1 MYEGPDRHSQC
12 LSGFFSNG
20 TFMTLSRQRIFLG
33 IPLAAALVALV
44 GWWSHGVLRRTLE
57 ARLQGELQTVLN
69 ANVAALDIWVSS
81 QSRLAQVLADAPEL
95 REATAAVLAEEGMRP
110 NYRSP
115 VPGRSPPQL
124 ELEKVID
131 DRLKPSGFGAAL
143 LLSTN
148 LKVVAG
154 SQRTRTRMGE
164 VFEYEH
170 ASRVREALT
179 LGRPVLITP
188 FKAGFARGPRGRV
201 NPRLYDPGV
210 SGRPSFPGEFR
221 GGPGLRTNRNR
232 GLGSESGPD
241 RPGPGGP
248 RPPDADLNLMEWV
261 VPVTSKAGVNQAA
274 LILVQRPE
282 EEFTRVL
289 SVARPGETGETFAF
303 DPAGRLISGSRFDD
317 QLKQIGLLTNAP
329 GVSSPLNVELRD
341 PGRDLTETPL
351 IGSSPLARESLP
363 LMGIVSQA
371 IAGESGSTVT
381 PVRDYR
387 GVPVVG
393 AWRWLPEHEFGVVTK
408 IDAAEAFRPLRVLR
422 WIIFTLVGLLA
433 LATLVMLVSSYRNSV
448 LKRRFNE
455 AQLKA
460 RQLGQYTLLERIGEG
475 AMGVVYR
482 ADHALLR
489 RETAIKL
496 LLPDRADA
504 DLIHQFEREVQL
516 TCRLTHPNTI
526 QIYDYGRT
534 DDGIFYYAMELLR
547 GMTLFELIER
557 HGPQPEERVIHL
569 LIQVCESLREAHC
582 SGLIH
587 RDIKPANLFLCERGG
602 VPDTVKVLDFG
613 LVRRLV
619 EGAVRGGKVSGLDSR
634 FLGTPDYMAPETI
647 REPGFGDARTD
658 IYAVGAVGYE
668 LLAGEPVFSGE
679 TSKEVFDQQERGVP
693 VPLSRRVPGG
703 VSPPLETLIL
713 CCLAK
718 DPEQRPQSMTEVLVA
733 LRDCPKATAWTLERR
748 VAWWTRYGV
757 PEHPQEPAAGT
768 EKVSQKTLKIDFA
781 AREG

>member
-1 MYEGPDRHSQC
+1 
-12 LSGFFSNG
+12 
-20 TFMTLSRQRIFLG
+20 MTLSRKRAFLG
-33 IPLAAALVALV
+33 MPLAAALVVSLV

-95 REATAAVLAEEGMRP
+95 REGTTAVLAEVRTGLNDRNP
-110 NYRSP
+110 LPDRSAA
-115 VPGRSPPQL
+115 QL
-124 ELEKVID
+124 ELQRVID
-131 DRLKPSGFGAAL
+131 ERLKPSGFGAAL

-148 LKVVAG
+148 LQVVAG
-154 SQRTRTRMGE
+154 SQRTRARMGE

-179 LGRPVLITP
+179 LGRPVMITP
-188 FKAGFARGPRGRV
+188 FKAGFARGPRGRG
-201 NPRLYDPGV
+201 NPRAFEPGV
-210 SGRPSFPGEFR
+210 SGPPPFSGELRR
-221 GGPGLRTNRNR
+221 GAGLRTNRNR
-232 GLGSESGPD
+232 LFAGEPGL
-241 RPGPGGP
+241 GPGGP

-317 QLKQIGLLTNAP
+317 QLKQIGLLTNSP
-329 GVSSPLNVELRD
+329 GVSSPLNLELRD
-341 PGRDLTETPL
+341 PGHDLTEPPMV
-351 IGSSPLARESLP
+351 GSAPVARDKLP
-363 LMGIVSQA
+363 LMGMVSQA
-371 IAGESGSTVT
+371 VAGESGSTVK

-393 AWRWLPEHEFGVVTK
+393 AWRWLPEQEFGVVTK

-433 LATLVMLVSSYRNSV
+433 LATIVMLVSSYRNLV

-460 RQLGQYTLLERIGEG
+460 RQLGQYTLLEKIGEG

-489 RETAIKL
+489 RETAVKL
-496 LLPDRADA
+496 LLPDRADS

-526 QIYDYGRT
+526 QIYDYGLT

-557 HGPQPEERVIHL
+557 HGPQPEDRVIHL

-619 EGAVRGGKVSGLDSR
+619 DGAVRGGVVSGPDSR

-647 REPGFGDARTD
+647 REPGYGDARTD
-658 IYAVGAVGYE
+658 IYAVAAVGYE
-668 LLAGEPVFSGE
+668 LLVGEPVFSGE
-679 TSKEVFDQQERGVP
+679 TPKEIFVQQEGCLP
-693 VPLSRRVPGG
+693 MPLNDRIPGA
-703 VSPPLETLIL
+703 VSSQLEALIL
-713 CCLAK
+713 RCLEK

-733 LRDCPKATAWTLERR
+733 LRDCPRATAWTLERR

-757 PEHPQEPAAGT
+757 PEHPREPAAGP
-768 EKVSQKTLKIDFA
+768 VNGSQKTLKIDFA
-781 AREG
+781 ARES

>member
-1 MYEGPDRHSQC
+1 
-12 LSGFFSNG
+12 
-20 TFMTLSRQRIFLG
+20 MTLTRKRAFLG
-33 IPLAAALVALV
+33 MPLAAALVVSLV

-81 QSRLAQVLADAPEL
+81 QSRLAQVLADDPEL
-95 REATAAVLAEEGMRP
+95 RQATAAVLAEAGTGPAQRDR
-110 NYRSP
+110 RS
-115 VPGRSPPQL
+115 GRSAPEL
-124 ELEKVID
+124 ELQRVID
-131 DRLKPSGFGAAL
+131 ERLKPSGFGAAL

-148 LKVVAG
+148 LQVVAG

-179 LGRPVLITP
+179 QGRPVMITP

-201 NPRLYDPGV
+201 NPRLYDSGV
-210 SGRPSFPGEFR
+210 SAPPQFPGEFR
-221 GGPGLRTNRNR
+221 GGGGPRTNRNR
-232 GLGSESGPD
+232 GLGGDPAANRLGPV
-241 RPGPGGP
+241 GA
-248 RPPDADLNLMEWV
+248 RPPDGDLNLMEWV
-261 VPVTSKAGVNQAA
+261 VPVTSKEGVNQAA

-317 QLKQIGLLTNAP
+317 QLKQLGLLTNAP
-329 GVSSPLNVELRD
+329 GVSSPLNLELKD
-341 PGRDLTETPL
+341 PGRDLTEV
-351 IGSSPLARESLP
+351 PLAESASAARDKLP
-363 LMGIVSQA
+363 LMGMVAQA
-371 IAGESGSTVT
+371 VAGESGSTVT

-422 WIIFTLVGLLA
+422 WIIFTLVGLLG

-489 RETAIKL
+489 RDTAVKL
-496 LLPDRADA
+496 LLPNRADS

-547 GMTLFELIER
+547 GMTLYELIER
-557 HGPQPEERVIHL
+557 HGPQPEERVIHF
-569 LIQVCESLREAHC
+569 LIQVCESLREAHR

-619 EGAVRGGKVSGLDSR
+619 EGAVREGRVSGPDSR

-679 TSKEVFDQQERGVP
+679 TPKEVFDQQERIVP
-693 VPLSRRVPGG
+693 EPLSRRVPGG
-703 VSPPLETLIL
+703 VSPALEALIL
-713 CCLAK
+713 RCLEK

-733 LRDCPKATAWTLERR
+733 LRNCPLATAWTLERR

-757 PEHPQEPAAGT
+757 PEHPPESTVGVT
-768 EKVSQKTLKIDFA
+768 VSQKTLKIDFA

>member
-1 MYEGPDRHSQC
+1 MVFPGAA
-12 LSGFFSNG
+12 
-20 TFMTLSRQRIFLG
+20 FMTLARKRVVLG
-33 IPLAAALVALV
+33 IPLVAALVVALV

-81 QSRLAQVLADAPEL
+81 QSRLAQVLADDPEL
-95 REATAAVLAEEGMRP
+95 RTATAAVLAEVGQSP
-110 NYRSP
+110 NNLNP
-115 VPGRSPPQL
+115 GPGRSLSQL
-124 ELEKVID
+124 DLQRKLD

-143 LLSTN
+143 LLTTN
-148 LKVVAG
+148 LQIVAG
-154 SQRTRTRMGE
+154 SQRTRARMGE
-164 VFEYEH
+164 VIESEH

-179 LGRPVLITP
+179 SGRPVLITP
-188 FKAGFARGPRGRV
+188 FKAGFARGPRGRG
-201 NPRLYDPGV
+201 NPRAFKPDGTNP
-210 SGRPSFPGEFR
+210 PPFGEFR
-221 GGPGLRTNRNR
+221 GGGGQRTNRNR
-232 GLGSESGPD
+232 GVPGEPGPE
-241 RPGPGGP
+241 RPGLGGARSP
-248 RPPDADLNLMEWV
+248 APDLNLMEWV
-261 VPVTSKAGVNQAA
+261 VPITSESGAIQAA
-274 LILVQRPE
+274 LVLVLRPE

-289 SVARPGETGETFAF
+289 SVARPGESGETFAF

-317 QLKQIGLLTNAP
+317 QLKQLGLLTNAP
-329 GVSSPLNVELRD
+329 GTSSPLNLELRD
-341 PGRDLTETPL
+341 PGRDLTESASVD
-351 IGSSPLARESLP
+351 SSVPARESLP
-363 LMGIVSQA
+363 LMSMVSQA
-371 IAGESGSTVT
+371 VAGESGNTVT
-381 PVRDYR
+381 PIRDYR

-422 WIIFTLVGLLA
+422 WIVFTLLGLFA
-433 LATLVMLVSSYRNSV
+433 LTTLVMLVASYRNLV
-448 LKRRFNE
+448 LKRRFDE

-460 RQLGQYTLLERIGEG
+460 RQLGQYTLLEKIGEG

-489 RETAIKL
+489 RDTAIKL
-496 LLPDRADA
+496 LLPDRADS

-557 HGPQPEERVIHL
+557 HGRQPEERVIHL
-569 LIQVCESLREAHC
+569 LIQVCESLQEAHR

-619 EGAVRGGKVSGLDSR
+619 EGAVKGDRVSGPDSR

-647 REPGFGDARTD
+647 REPGFGDPRTD

-679 TSKEVFDQQERGVP
+679 TPKELFDQQERSVP
-693 VPLSRRVPGG
+693 VPLSSRVPGTA
-703 VSPPLETLIL
+703 SPPLEELIL
-713 CCLAK
+713 RCLAK
-718 DPEQRPQSMTEVLVA
+718 DPEQRPQSMTDVLVA
-733 LRDCPKATAWTLERR
+733 LRDCPKSTAWTWERR

-757 PEHPQEPAAGT
+757 PEHPKEPAAGP
-768 EKVSQKTLKIDFA
+768 VNGRQKTLKIDFE
-781 AREG
+781 AREE